1 MSTIIDAV
9 IEVLK
14 RCVYNCVS
22 YVIML
27 TVTESCVSNTQWFRF
42 FRKICCFMD
51 HESSNKNIDPCP
63 LTN

>member
-27 TVTESCVSNTQWFRF
+27 TVTESCVGCFTAIGDVYSMTGTVGVPMTTIEAR
-42 FRKICCFMD
+42 IC
-51 HESSNKNIDPCP
+51 N
-63 LTN
+63 